1 MKIIKP
7 LIVLLANLSVVSTT
21 ASSPQ
26 GNGKVSLL
34 RRVVE
39 NDLDNSTGVVVDNNS
54 TNLVDDNNSTNL
66 VDDNNSTNLVDDNNS
81 TDPVDDNNST
91 NVGSTSTPTSAP
103 TPAPT
108 SAPTSAP
115 VSAPTPPD
123 SIPESNKNE
132 EVDEDESED
141 KEKGGS
147 NIFVYFV
154 VTGMIAFGGVM
165 YVRHRRRKELMR
177 NREIVMGSSPSK
189 GGHLNEL
196 YYDNDII

>member
-39 NDLDNSTGVVVDNNS
+39 NDLDNSTGVVV
-54 TNLVDDNNSTNL
+54 DNNSTNL